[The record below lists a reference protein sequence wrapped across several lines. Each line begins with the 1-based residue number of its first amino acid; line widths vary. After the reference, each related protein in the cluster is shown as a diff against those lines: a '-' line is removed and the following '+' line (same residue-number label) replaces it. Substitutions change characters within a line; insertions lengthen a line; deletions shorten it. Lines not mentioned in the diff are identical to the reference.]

1 MINDIH
7 ITLEVKTFFGNST
20 LTMGLSTESSH
31 QKPGV
36 LTDSRHRHHQKREKE
51 ETCTQQLKE
60 KLERLRST
68 RLTHC
73 DQPVRLLDMQRF

>member
-7 ITLEVKTFFGNST
+7 LTLEVKTFFGNST
-20 LTMGLSTESSH
+20 LVMCLSTESSH

-36 LTDSRHRHHQKREKE
+36 LTDSRHRHHRKREKE

-60 KLERLRST
+60 KLE
-68 RLTHC
+68 
-73 DQPVRLLDMQRF
+73 